1 MRDTKQ
7 NQQLKLTNPVPKSA
21 AKLLPKCPTCG
32 APADAKAR
40 PFCSSRCADV
50 DLGNWF
56 QGKYAIPAVDAA
68 DDTIIEAL
76 LVGDML
82 PPQKEDD
89 R

>member
-1 MRDTKQ
+1 MSNTKQ
-7 NQQLKLTNPVPKSA
+7 NQQSGTMKSA
-21 AKLLPKCPTCG
+21 AKPLPKCPTCG

-40 PFCSSRCADV
+40 PFCSSRCADI

-76 LVGDML
+76 LAGDMASM
-82 PPQKEDD
+82 QDEDD

>member
-1 MRDTKQ
+1 MSDTKQ
-7 NQQLKLTNPVPKSA
+7 NQQLELTKFVERSA

-56 QGKYAIPAVDAA
+56 QGKYGIPVVDAA

-76 LVGDML
+76 LAGDTA
-82 PPQKEDD
+82 PPQDEDD

>member
-1 MRDTKQ
+1 MMSDIKQ
-7 NQQLKLTNPVPKSA
+7 NQQSETAESA
-21 AKLLPKCPTCG
+21 EKPLPKCPTCG
-32 APADAKAR
+32 ATADAKAR
-40 PFCSSRCADV
+40 PFCSSRCADI

-76 LVGDML
+76 LAGDMASM
-82 PPQKEDD
+82 QDEDD

>member
-1 MRDTKQ
+1 MMSDIKQ
-7 NQQLKLTNPVPKSA
+7 NQKSETAESPEKPVT
-21 AKLLPKCPTCG
+21 KCPTCG
-32 APADAKAR
+32 AIADAKAR
-40 PFCSSRCADV
+40 PFCSSRCADI

-76 LVGDML
+76 LAADMASM
-82 PPQKEDD
+82 QDEDD